1 MRSTTGRPFSV
12 REGRSCLP
20 QGANLSGRPA
30 RHSHPTARTA
40 DVFAYFSA
48 DAQPETPARFHR
60 PLGIPARFS
69 TRRALTIFNLTSY
82 IQNYYIFYRSLD
94 IYAQSHKRIL
104 YIEKKTN
111 FII

>member
-20 QGANLSGRPA
+20 QGANLPGRPA
-30 RHSHPTARTA
+30 SQTHSCPTARTA

-60 PLGIPARFS
+60 PLGIPACFS
-69 TRRALTIFNLTSY
+69 TRRDLAIFNLTSY
-82 IQNYYIFYRSLD
+82 IQNYYIFYHSLD
-94 IYAQSHKRIL
+94 IHEQSLAHFIL
-104 YIEKKTN
+104 HFKK
-111 FII
+111 I